1 MLELDIKK
9 AFGGFTLRAKFR
21 MKNEMLV
28 LLGENGSGKTSTLKA
43 IAGLLTPDEGYIKI
57 EGIPVFDSMRRINAP
72 PQKRRV
78 GFVFQDL
85 ALFPHMSVYENI
97 AYGLKAR
104 KMGKDRIREE
114 VEGIMEV
121 LTIAPLKG
129 MLPGE
134 LSGGQQQKVAIARTL
149 ITRPRVLLM
158 DEPFSAL
165 DQGTKDRVRREIKTI
180 LENFPVP
187 TILVTHDYRDA
198 EVMGG
203 RVCTMEGGKVQK
215 EACQGGY
222 SRLNI
227 RARQGQPPGNPLPG
241 LKKRV
246 LS

>member
-9 AFGGFTLRAKFR
+9 AFGGFKLRAEFR

-28 LLGENGSGKTSTLKA
+28 LLGENGSGKTSTLNA

-57 EGIPVFDSMRRINAP
+57 NGIPVFDSMRRINVP

-104 KMGKDRIREE
+104 KMEKDRIREE
-114 VEGIMEV
+114 VEDIMEV
-121 LTIAPLKG
+121 LSITALEG

-149 ITRPRVLLM
+149 ITRPSVMSTFKCR
-158 DEPFSAL
+158 
-165 DQGTKDRVRREIKTI
+165 IK
-180 LENFPVP
+180 
-187 TILVTHDYRDA
+187 A
-198 EVMGG
+198 G
-203 RVCTMEGGKVQK
+203 
-215 EACQGGY
+215 
-222 SRLNI
+222 
-227 RARQGQPPGNPLPG
+227 
-241 LKKRV
+241 
-246 LS
+246 